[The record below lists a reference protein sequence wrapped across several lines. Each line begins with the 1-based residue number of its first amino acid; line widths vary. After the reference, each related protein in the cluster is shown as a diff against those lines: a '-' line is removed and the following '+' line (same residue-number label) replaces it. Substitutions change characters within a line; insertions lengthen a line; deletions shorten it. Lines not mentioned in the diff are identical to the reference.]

1 VAEMSQAPAPAP
13 ASAPGGLSGAPGGL
27 AGGPGPAAGA
37 VPGGVSGAQ
46 GEAAGAA
53 PGLGGL
59 GGREALRKATHV
71 GMGFIAF
78 TLRFLGPFWSAVLAG
93 VALLNNLFVLHRIGG
108 KRMWRDAEHQAGGA
122 LGIVLYPATVL
133 LLILIFYRR
142 LEVAAAAWGILA
154 FGDGMAT
161 VCGLAFGRRK
171 LPWNPAKSWA
181 GSAAYVAFG
190 TLAAAALLTWTAPE
204 RRYSWA
210 FALVAGG
217 AAALLA
223 AGLESVPQGLDDNL
237 GVPLV
242 AGLFLFGMVLTH
254 GQWPAFLGAPFAFR
268 LLTGAAINAALAG
281 AAWAARTVD
290 LSGVAAG
297 FLVGT
302 VIYGFLGW
310 RGWLLLVAFFV
321 LGSAATKLGYRRK
334 AAANLAQERGGR
346 RGARHALAN
355 AGVATAC
362 AVFAAL
368 TPHPSLFAVAFAAAF
383 ATAAADTTASEIGQ
397 LLGRRTFLIT
407 TLRPVPRGTEGA
419 VSLEGTLAGLG
430 AAAAVGVLGAA
441 VELYP
446 WACVLPILGAAFV
459 GTTFESVVGATLE
472 RRRLL
477 DNEALNFLNTLVG
490 ALAGAALATLV
501 L

>member
-1 VAEMSQAPAPAP
+1 MSPAPPQAPEAQETPEIIAPR
-13 ASAPGGLSGAPGGL
+13 L
-27 AGGPGPAAGA
+27 AG
-37 VPGGVSGAQ
+37 S
-46 GEAAGAA
+46 
-53 PGLGGL
+53 
-59 GGREALRKATHV
+59 EALRKATHV

-78 TLRFLGPFWSAVLAG
+78 SLRFLGPFWSAALAG

-122 LGIVLYPATVL
+122 AGIVLYPLTVL

-161 VCGLAFGRRK
+161 VFGMAFGRRK

-217 AAALLA
+217 AAAVLA
-223 AGLESVPQGLDDNL
+223 AALESVPQGLDDNL
-237 GVPLV
+237 GVPLI
-242 AGLFLFGMVLTH
+242 AGLFLFGMALTH
-254 GQWPAFLGAPFAFR
+254 GQWPAFLGWPFVTR
-268 LLTGAAINAALAG
+268 LLIGAAINAALAG
-281 AAWAARTVD
+281 AAYLARTVD
-290 LSGVAAG
+290 LSGVVAG

-302 VIYGFLGW
+302 AIYAFLDW

-321 LGSAATKLGYRRK
+321 VGSACTKLGYRRK

-355 AGVATAC
+355 AGVAAAC

-368 TPHPSLFAVAFAAAF
+368 TPYQTLFAVAFAAAF
-383 ATAAADTTASEIGQ
+383 ATAAADTASSEIGQ
-397 LLGRRTFLIT
+397 LIGRRTFLIT

-419 VSLEGTLAGLG
+419 VSLEGTLAGL
-430 AAAAVGVLGAA
+430 AAAALVGALGAA
-441 VELYP
+441 VALYP
-446 WACVLPILGAAFV
+446 WAGVLPLVGAAFI

-472 RRRLL
+472 QRRLL

-490 ALAGAALATLV
+490 ALAGAALAALV